1 MPKDWSRRTQVK
13 VALVAA
19 LLGVLVWA
27 DARVPECASY
37 GQTPGGVALPGEMA
51 DHGITCTGR

>member
-1 MPKDWSRRTQVK
+1 VK

-27 DARVPECASY
+27 DARGESDCQAY
-37 GQTPGGVALPGEMA
+37 GVHTDGRGGLPAEMV
-51 DHGITCTGR
+51 DHGVVCMR